1 MENQNLRTQIE
12 ALKPKSYKNVVCD
25 QTAHRSETSS
35 LFMAVNL
42 PKIQN
47 NNTQNIKD
55 EGKPKYLGKIC
66 EDEDFQKNL
75 NYFRLLRIL
84 ILEDAMSTSS
94 LCDYMFEDSQGIRIE
109 DFTPTQEE

>member
-1 MENQNLRTQIE
+1 M
-12 ALKPKSYKNVVCD
+12 
-25 QTAHRSETSS
+25 
-35 LFMAVNL
+35 
-42 PKIQN
+42 
-47 NNTQNIKD
+47 
-55 EGKPKYLGKIC
+55 C